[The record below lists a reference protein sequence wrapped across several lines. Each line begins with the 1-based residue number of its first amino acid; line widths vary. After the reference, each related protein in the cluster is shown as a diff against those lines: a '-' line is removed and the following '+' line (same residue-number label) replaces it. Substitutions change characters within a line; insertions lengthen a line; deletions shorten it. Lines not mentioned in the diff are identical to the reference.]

1 MHLYVLQLTHSFT
14 ILIVNSNEIFM
25 THMSKLDAIDLK
37 ILDEIQKDGRI
48 SVVELAKRVNLTK
61 TPCAE
66 RLKRLEKS
74 GVITGYQARIN
85 PKALNIAHLTFVE
98 VQLKSTTADALA
110 DFNRAV
116 LKAKE
121 IQSCHMV
128 AGGFDYL
135 LKVRTNDIDGYRKT
149 LGTVIA
155 RLPHVQQTHTYVVME
170 EVKDDPLLD
179 VPKTMSD

>member
-1 MHLYVLQLTHSFT
+1 
-14 ILIVNSNEIFM
+14 
-25 THMSKLDAIDLK
+25 MSKLDAIDFK

-48 SVVELAKRVNLTK
+48 SIVELARRVNLTK

-74 GVITGYQARIN
+74 GAILGYTRLN
-85 PKALNIAHLTFVE
+85 PEALDIAHVTFVE

-121 IQSCHMV
+121 IQACHMV

-135 LKVRTNDIDGYRKT
+135 LKVRTSDIKGYRET
-149 LGTVIA
+149 LGLVIS

-170 EVKDDPLLD
+170 EVKDDPILPI
-179 VPKTMSD
+179 PKPVR

>member
-1 MHLYVLQLTHSFT
+1 
-14 ILIVNSNEIFM
+14 
-25 THMSKLDAIDLK
+25 MSKLDAIDLK

-48 SVVELAKRVNLTK
+48 SIVELARRVNLTK

-74 GVITGYQARIN
+74 GAIIGYHTRLN
-85 PKALNIAHLTFVE
+85 PEALDIAHVTFVE

-121 IQSCHMV
+121 IQACHMV

-135 LKVRTNDIDGYRKT
+135 LKVRTSDIKGYRET
-149 LGTVIA
+149 LGLVIS

-170 EVKDDPLLD
+170 EVKDDPILPI
-179 VPKTMSD
+179 PKPVR